1 MKRIEVKLHL
11 PAVAPLLDV
20 IKGAADSLRDGLA
33 APLRVEGLDAEF
45 RAAWQDELA
54 AGQNEDVRLLLSLFG
69 KEFFTT
75 GIIALD
81 GTNAEPVVR
90 ACAAVRLRLR
100 GRELAAL
107 PDETLEDGTVEL
119 AQLTEPVRRAFM
131 SYVFLATLQ
140 DLVLNHLDTAILG
153 GPAQPQSS

>member
-1 MKRIEVKLHL
+1 MKRIEVKLHV

-33 APLRVEGLDAEF
+33 APLRVEGLDADF

-54 AGQNEDVRLLLSLFG
+54 AAQNEDVRLLLSLFDR
-69 KEFFTT
+69 EFFST

-81 GTNAEPVVR
+81 GANAEAIVR

-100 GRELAAL
+100 VLELAAL
-107 PDETLEDGTVEL
+107 PDESLEDGTVEL
-119 AQLTEPVRRAFM
+119 GQLAEPVRRAFM
-131 SYVFLATLQ
+131 CYVFLATLQ
-140 DLVLNHLDTAILG
+140 DLVLSHLDTAILG
-153 GPAQPQSS
+153 GGAAPAA